1 MAEQQFQRSLARYAR
16 LSSTYRMRRLKEERR
31 YTVLICFLCQLYQ
44 DTFDAAVQMHDKLMN
59 KMYKKADKEIED
71 YMKKRRKN
79 IRSSLAR
86 YRKILGVLLD
96 EDVKQEQI
104 RDSVFSVIDVKTLE
118 MEMETIEDMLG
129 NQYSDSFKRVIA
141 RHSYMRQFSPAL
153 IRHITF
159 QADTQDKISD
169 DLIEAVDVLHRMN
182 EEGKHK
188 LPRNVPTGFIP
199 KKLRPF
205 VFQGSDLIKPA
216 WECALLTVLRDQI
229 KSGNLSVPNS
239 KRFASLDTFFMP
251 KPEWISRREAFFA
264 RAGLPLNPDEVPS
277 YLTNRLNDAYDRFLE
292 CLPDNDYA
300 QLNEEGWQI

>member
-1 MAEQQFQRSLARYAR
+1 
-16 LSSTYRMRRLKEERR
+16 MRRLKEERR

-44 DTFDAAVQMHDKLMN
+44 DTFDAAVQMYDKLMN

-216 WECALLTVLRDQI
+216 WECALLAVLRDQI

-264 RAGLPLNPDEVPS
+264 RVGLPLNPDEVPS